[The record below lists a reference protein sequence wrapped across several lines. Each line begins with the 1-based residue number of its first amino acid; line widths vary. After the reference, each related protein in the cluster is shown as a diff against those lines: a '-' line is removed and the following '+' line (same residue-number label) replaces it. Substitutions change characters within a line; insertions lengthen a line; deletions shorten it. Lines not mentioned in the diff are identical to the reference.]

1 MGVIQRQGLKNA
13 VVAYMGIALGA
24 LNIILIQ
31 PLFLSKSEIGLTR
44 ILYSF
49 SAVIATFVPL
59 GVAEILIKYFPNFR
73 NREQRHYGIFGFAV
87 GLTFA
92 GFLLASFLL
101 LVFKPFITAQY
112 NRESPLFNQFYELIF
127 PLIFFIAFSNIFYAY
142 STALF
147 KTVIPSFLNDV
158 AVRLLGIILFGIY
171 YLKWINLQQ
180 LMLLY
185 VIKFGII
192 TLLHLMYI
200 LSVDKPSLRLDIR
213 YFLQQK
219 PKQILLYGFLLSF
232 TALSGL
238 GLKYIDIIM
247 LGKYLPLEY
256 VGIYSIAVFIPT
268 IIEVPVSALNK
279 IGIASAAEA
288 WKRNDMDEVRKIYY
302 RSSRYLLM
310 AGCFLFLCVNLN
322 TLSLFQLF
330 PQKGFDPGA
339 SVVLIISIG
348 AVINM
353 ATGLNDAILFTSEE
367 YKYGSAMLL
376 FLFAFSVLN
385 NYIFIPL
392 WGMNGAAFATALSS

>member
-339 SVVLIISIG
+339 SVVLI
-348 AVINM
+348 
-353 ATGLNDAILFTSEE
+353 
-367 YKYGSAMLL
+367 
-376 FLFAFSVLN
+376 
-385 NYIFIPL
+385 
-392 WGMNGAAFATALSS
+392 